1 MAQRIFLIFGVML
14 VEMILYHSTQTRYQG
29 KFWFSIYGLKALGQS
44 GRSITFSDFDKEQ
57 L

>member
-1 MAQRIFLIFGVML
+1 ML